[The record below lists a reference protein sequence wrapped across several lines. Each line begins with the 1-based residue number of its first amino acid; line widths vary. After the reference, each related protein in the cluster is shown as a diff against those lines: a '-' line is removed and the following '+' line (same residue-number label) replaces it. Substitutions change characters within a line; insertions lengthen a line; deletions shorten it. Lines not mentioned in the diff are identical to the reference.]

1 MFPMRLTQSNVELS
15 QSSPWRTGQP
25 PSPAIRFNRGTSFLA
40 SILPRCWQ
48 RQRQRQR
55 QCQYKWRHTRPCAS
69 TRAPKCSGRWYQIDR
84 LKWRTQ
90 HYSQSWSDRTK
101 ENAKL
106 KPITHCVDIF
116 VRKKIQIVKN
126 CQKYLKSSYKRDFFR
141 FWRKKILHYFMQ
153 KKS

>member
-55 QCQYKWRHTRPCAS
+55 QRQCQYKWRHTRPCAS

-90 HYSQSWSDRTK
+90 HYILT
-101 ENAKL
+101 EL
-106 KPITHCVDIF
+106 KRQNKGECEIKTHYTLCRHF
-116 VRKKIQIVKN
+116 CPQKNTN
-126 CQKYLKSSYKRDFFR
+126 CQKLS
-141 FWRKKILHYFMQ
+141 KIL
-153 KKS
+153 KIII